1 MELGVSKLGS
11 ECPQCT
17 GSSCMWPCVY
27 TEGQGRVSASS
38 FVPGGV

>member
-11 ECPQCT
+11 ECPHCT
-17 GSSCMWPCVY
+17 GSCMWPCVY
-27 TEGQGRVSASS
+27 TKGQGRVSASS